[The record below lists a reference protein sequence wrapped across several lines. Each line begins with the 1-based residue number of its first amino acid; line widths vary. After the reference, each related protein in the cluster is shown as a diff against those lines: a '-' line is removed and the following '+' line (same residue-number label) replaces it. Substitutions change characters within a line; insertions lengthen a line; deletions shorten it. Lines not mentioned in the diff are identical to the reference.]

1 MEKTEK
7 IEKVEKIYKVNKL
20 LVRLMK
26 KKQIYEE

>member
-20 LVRLMK
+20 LIRLMK
-26 KKQIYEE
+26 KKQNYEE